1 MITCRLILPQRQAQE
16 KNPER
21 RTMSNAE
28 YIAEDRAPGDAR
40 PPSRL
45 RQLAAASIGNA
56 VEWYDWYSHT
66 GAQAVY
72 LSSPYLRLRRSERS
86 CG

>member
-1 MITCRLILPQRQAQE
+1 MITWRLILPQQQANE
-16 KNPER
+16 KNQER
-21 RTMSNAE
+21 RTMPSAE
-28 YIAEDRAPGDAR
+28 HIAGEQAPNGAR

-66 GAQAVY
+66 GAPAVY
-72 LSSPYLRLRRSERS
+72 LSARDLRLRRSERS

>member
-1 MITCRLILPQRQAQE
+1 MITCRLILPQQQAEE
-16 KNPER
+16 KNHER
-21 RTMSNAE
+21 RTMSSAE
-28 YIAEDRAPGDAR
+28 HIAEDRAPNGVR

-56 VEWYDWYSHT
+56 VEWYDWFSCT

-72 LSSPYLRLRRSERS
+72 LSAPYLRLRRSERS

>member
-1 MITCRLILPQRQAQE
+1 MITCRLILPQQQVEE
-16 KNPER
+16 KNHER
-21 RTMSNAE
+21 RTMPSAE
-28 YIAEDRAPGDAR
+28 HIAKDRAPNGVR

-56 VEWYDWYSHT
+56 VEWYDWFSCT

-72 LSSPYLRLRRSERS
+72 LSARDLRLRRSERS

>member
-1 MITCRLILPQRQAQE
+1 MITCRLILPQQQAEE
-16 KNPER
+16 KNRER
-21 RTMSNAE
+21 RTMSNAGH
-28 YIAEDRAPGDAR
+28 IAEDRAPGGAR
-40 PPSRL
+40 PPSQL

-56 VEWYDWYSHT
+56 VEWYDWFSCT

-72 LSSPYLRLRRSERS
+72 LSAPCLHLRRSERS